1 MKTLGRIFII
11 LAVTALITAALYF
24 AVNAS
29 GTGTRSDFRP
39 RGEQFQPT
47 GQFQPGG
54 ARPNFE
60 GGRGER
66 GGEGRAGGGWIF
78 GLVKNVGVV
87 ALLVAILVLPK
98 GLAKRKRLAAV
109 KVRAEDSI

>member
-11 LAVTALITAALYF
+11 LAVAALITAALYF
-24 AVNAS
+24 VVNAS

-54 ARPNFE
+54 ARPDFE

-66 GGEGRAGGGWIF
+66 GGEGREGGGWIF
-78 GLVKNVGVV
+78 GLIKNVGVV
-87 ALLVAILVLPK
+87 ALLVAILILPK

-109 KVRAEDSI
+109 KADLDDLS